1 MMVIVLCNERNVLVL
16 NDISLGVWFCLLVVV
31 FFNQMIPGKIQLI

>member
-16 NDISLGVWFCLLVVV
+16 NDISLRVWFCLLVAV
-31 FFNQMIPGKIQLI
+31 FFNQMIHGKIQLI

>member
-16 NDISLGVWFCLLVVV
+16 NDISLRVWFCL
-31 FFNQMIPGKIQLI
+31 FFNQMIHGKIQLI